1 MSDRWDEEDEAYER
15 GRSRREPDPEP
26 EPTLGELIEGSVRKL
41 VTGIVIAGGLIA
53 LGTYGAGR
61 GGGNSAP
68 NYQITTSADGRVVYR
83 LNTDSG
89 SIVACQPRAAG
100 NNPCWLMQRGSRHL
114 EDEAP
119 AENAAAAQ
127 PVPVQAQPSP
137 PQAVTAQPA
146 PAQLPAPQNAAAPAA
161 R

>member
-1 MSDRWDEEDEAYER
+1 MSDRWDEEDDELER
-15 GRSRREPDPEP
+15 GRGRRREHEPEP

-61 GGGNSAP
+61 GGSSAP
-68 NYQITTSADGRVVYR
+68 NYQITTSADGRIVYR
-83 LNTDSG
+83 VNTDSG
-89 SIVACQPRAAG
+89 SIVACLPRSSG

-127 PVPVQAQPSP
+127 PVPVQAQPAP
-137 PQAVTAQPA
+137 PPAVTAQPA
-146 PAQLPAPQNAAAPAA
+146 APQLPAPQNATAPAT